1 MDLARTIP
9 GPLPVLATGHHAISR
24 RRRPRRALGRI
35 RAAPAE
41 FCSRPDAKRSRPRV
55 RVQDIKIRHV
65 QQSAVAI
72 DAAPSESRHIPS
84 RTGHHAAAPAWRA
97 AYADRPDAFLS
108 RALRRRESVGLSRLV
123 ETVRTIAWMKESARQ
138 ARAEGRVIGLVPTMG
153 ALHAGHVA
161 LVERAKRDCSNVI
174 ASIFV
179 NSKQF
184 GPKEDF
190 AKYPRALE
198 ADSEKF
204 SAAGV
209 DALFLPDAAEI
220 YPGGFRTYVSVE
232 GLSER
237 LEGRSRPGHFR
248 GVATVVL
255 KLLEIVQPHF
265 AYFGRKDAQQ
275 VRIISQ
281 MARDLNL
288 DTEIVVCP
296 IVREA
301 DGLALSSRNAYLG
314 GEERRAATVLHRALE
329 AASAELAAGT
339 RDSLQLQAVMRR
351 VLEAEAVSA
360 VDYAEVV
367 DADAFEP
374 VTRGDRPCYALLAVF
389 IGKTRLIDNLYIEPV
404 GDSGELA
411 YHL

>member
-1 MDLARTIP
+1 
-9 GPLPVLATGHHAISR
+9 
-24 RRRPRRALGRI
+24 
-35 RAAPAE
+35 
-41 FCSRPDAKRSRPRV
+41 
-55 RVQDIKIRHV
+55 
-65 QQSAVAI
+65 
-72 DAAPSESRHIPS
+72 
-84 RTGHHAAAPAWRA
+84 
-97 AYADRPDAFLS
+97 
-108 RALRRRESVGLSRLV
+108 
-123 ETVRTIAWMKESARQ
+123 MKEAARQ
-138 ARAEGRVIGLVPTMG
+138 ARAESRVIGFVPTMG
-153 ALHAGHVA
+153 ALHAGHTA
-161 LVERAKRDCSNVI
+161 LVRRAKEDCAPII

-179 NSKQF
+179 NPKQF

-190 AKYPRALE
+190 AKYPRTLE
-198 ADSEKF
+198 ADAEKF

-209 DALFLPDAAEI
+209 DALFLPEASEI
-220 YPGGFRTYVSVE
+220 YPNGFRTYVNVE
-232 GLSER
+232 GLSDR

-255 KLLEIVQPHF
+255 KLLDIVQPHY

-296 IVREA
+296 IIREP
-301 DGLALSSRNAYLG
+301 DGLALSSRNAYLNP
-314 GEERRAATVLHRALE
+314 EERRAATVLHRALE
-329 AASAELAAGT
+329 AAKAELAGGT
-339 RDSLQLQAVMRR
+339 RDSLRVQAVLHK
-351 VLEAEAVSA
+351 VLEAEPLAA

-374 VTRGDRPCYALLAVF
+374 VTRIARPCYVLLAVF
-389 IGKTRLIDNLYIEPV
+389 LGKTRLIDNLYLEPV